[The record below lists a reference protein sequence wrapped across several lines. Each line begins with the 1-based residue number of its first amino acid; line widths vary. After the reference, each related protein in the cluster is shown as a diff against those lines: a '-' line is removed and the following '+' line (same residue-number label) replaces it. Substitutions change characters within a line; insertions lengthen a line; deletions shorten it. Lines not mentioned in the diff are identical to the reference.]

1 MHLRKRSML
10 RQHNSSIR
18 PPHGFETQV
27 LVCFSITAPSRKI
40 NTSFF
45 RPIAELGRGLSQ
57 TVTRWTSNSATK
69 AICTDLFSFFFFFF
83 NYSKHLRDALIK
95 RSVTRKSS
103 ALEMQSPWWG
113 RAVADD
119 GPQRLNLGYHGFRL
133 ASMQPC
139 GVLTALASADAH
151 KSNSNLE

>member
-18 PPHGFETQV
+18 PPHGFQTQV

-57 TVTRWTSNSATK
+57 TVTRRTSNSTTK
-69 AICTDLFSFFFFFF
+69 AVCTDLFFFFF
-83 NYSKHLRDALIK
+83 NYSKHLSDALIR

-103 ALEMQSPWWG
+103 ALEMQSHWWG
-113 RAVADD
+113 RAAADD
-119 GPQRLNLGYHGFRL
+119 GPPQWLNLGYHGPRF
-133 ASMQPC
+133 ASMQPH